1 MTSRLA
7 YQLRGRTGLGRNDN
21 PNKVLQFGPR
31 YTRPIDHTMVMS
43 VFHRTTGGDVSVLLD
58 DLSAKALAR
67 WLAEPAG
74 THQINDLQTTA
85 FFTFQD
91 SKVIVSVQWNGSR
104 RGQKIVL
111 SVEDVAGVHMWLMDE
126 ALTYRWPGWLRP
138 TDVPGAHHGHVKING
153 RQEPCRLCKIRKE
166 VNA

>member
-1 MTSRLA
+1 MTSKLA
-7 YQLRGRTGLGRNDN
+7 HQLRGRTGLGRNDN
-21 PNKVLQFGPR
+21 PNKILQFGPR
-31 YTRPIDHTMVMS
+31 YTRPLDHTMIMS
-43 VFHRTTGGDVSVLLD
+43 VFHRTTGGDVSILLD
-58 DLSAKALAR
+58 DLSVTALAR
-67 WLAEPAG
+67 WLVEPTG

-85 FFTFQD
+85 FFTRQD
-91 SKVIVSVQWNGSR
+91 SNVIVSVQWNGSR

-111 SVEDVAGVHMWLMDE
+111 SLEDVAAVHMWLMDE

-138 TDVPGAHHGHVKING
+138 SDVPGSYHDHVKING